1 MLSILWIKCS
11 KEFIG
16 EAAWDL
22 MINEGDSQKKITIY
36 LQDMKELG
44 IAYSLVGK
52 KRVINWLN
60 KTEDGQSYVKK
71 LIESSPTTLVVE
83 KKKENAPVKK
93 NQNSWAINNIK
104 ICSIEGCEEVVRARG
119 WCDKHL
125 KRWYSTGSPMLL
137 KKTKKCIEPDCE
149 RLSSTR
155 GMCRKHYVSWYNK
168 NLKKRNLQE

>member
-93 NQNSWAINNIK
+93 IK
-104 ICSIEGCEEVVRARG
+104 ILGQ
-119 WCDKHL
+119 L
-125 KRWYSTGSPMLL
+125 T
-137 KKTKKCIEPDCE
+137 T
-149 RLSSTR
+149 
-155 GMCRKHYVSWYNK
+155 
-168 NLKKRNLQE
+168 